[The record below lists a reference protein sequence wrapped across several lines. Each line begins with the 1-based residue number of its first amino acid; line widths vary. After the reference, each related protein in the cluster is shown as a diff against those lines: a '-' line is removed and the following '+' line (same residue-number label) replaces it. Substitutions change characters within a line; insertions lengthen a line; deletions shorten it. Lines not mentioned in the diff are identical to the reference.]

1 MTSTQLQPGTVIH
14 GTHNDYRIERV
25 LGQGSFG
32 ITYVANVRLK
42 GRLGAIEST
51 ATVAIKEFFLRD
63 VSSRN
68 GLRVFSVSDSTLCSD
83 YRRDFLREAQNLSRL
98 DNDHIVKVLETIEEN
113 DTVYYVMEYLSGG
126 NLDQHILSHGK
137 LSCRE
142 ALDIAIQIGEALKC
156 MHAQHMLHLDLK
168 PLNVM
173 RGEDGHIVLIDFGL
187 SKCFGADGQPESST
201 RIGQGTTGYAPI
213 EQHSFN
219 KADGFMPTL
228 DIYALGATL
237 FKMLTGSVPPEASVV
252 LNEGLPV
259 DELSSA
265 GVPPAII
272 ALVERAMQP
281 LRRMRHQTVGEF
293 VDEAQRLLASAPLS
307 VGGPA
312 ASKPFADPVSSCR
325 PYGEQLFSGQPFG
338 GSPSADVSTPVGE
351 ATRRSDGWS
360 DIPKSFFAV
369 RETIFPNDETT
380 DREGAVKEDR
390 PAKIEV
396 RWERNLDEATKQK
409 LRSFLSGM
417 KRRRVW
423 NNHPYDDDG
432 DKVEVFTLG
441 DNSLAKAMSIIN
453 NRATDGYFPR
463 LNLQTA
469 LRAVLLL
476 EQMTGLSFRLASEN
490 EVVFDRYDPE
500 RKDHYLCFDGFKD
513 GFYLIHK
520 DDLYA
525 PRMEGMEYITKI
537 NAYTHLFFDSYG
549 MQIVCDGA
557 SPMCDGASFNL
568 RATQMMHE
576 EMQPI
581 GNSFYRVRSGNQ
593 WNISS
598 YFSPVMPLLP
608 QWHDNISD
616 FSVHTL
622 PGPAFGL
629 SYVGVKATDLSGY
642 TYYYKWIGSN
652 FELIAKYDK
661 KEREEREQFT

>member
-14 GTHNDYRIERV
+14 GTHNDYRIERI

-51 ATVAIKEFFLRD
+51 AMVAIKEFFLRD

-213 EQHSFN
+213 EQHSFK

-252 LNEGLPV
+252 LSEGLPV

-265 GVPPAII
+265 GVPPAVI

-293 VDEAQRLLASAPLS
+293 VDEAQRLLASAPSS
-307 VGGPA
+307 VGRPA
-312 ASKPFADPVSSCR
+312 
-325 PYGEQLFSGQPFG
+325 
-338 GSPSADVSTPVGE
+338 SPSADVPTPVGE
-351 ATRRSDGWS
+351 AIRRSDGWS
-360 DIPKSFFAV
+360 DIPKSVFAV

-396 RWERNLDEATKQK
+396 RWERNLGEDTKQK

-441 DNSLAKAMSIIN
+441 DNSLAEAMDIIN

-463 LNLQTA
+463 LGLHTA

-476 EQMTGLSFRLASEN
+476 EQMTGLSFRLASES
-490 EVVFDRYDPE
+490 ELVFDRYDPD
-500 RKDHYLCFDGFKD
+500 RKDLYLCFDGFKD
-513 GFYLIHK
+513 GFYLIHEEQVTGV
-520 DDLYA
+520 
-525 PRMEGMEYITKI
+525 RFEGMEYITKI

>member
-42 GRLGAIEST
+42 GRLGAIESA

-113 DTVYYVMEYLSGG
+113 DTVYYVMEYLCGG

-281 LRRMRHQTVGEF
+281 LRRMRHQTVDEF
-293 VDEAQRLLASAPLS
+293 IDETQRLLASAPSS
-307 VGGPA
+307 VGRPA
-312 ASKPFADPVSSCR
+312 
-325 PYGEQLFSGQPFG
+325 
-338 GSPSADVSTPVGE
+338 SPSADVPTPVGE

-360 DIPKSFFAV
+360 DSPKSVFAV
-369 RETIFPNDETT
+369 RETIIPNDETT

-396 RWERNLDEATKQK
+396 RWERNLDENTKQK

-417 KRRRVW
+417 RRRRVW

-441 DNSLAKAMSIIN
+441 DNSLAQAMNIIN

-463 LNLQTA
+463 LGLHTA

>member
-1 MTSTQLQPGTVIH
+1 MTSTQLQPRTVIH

-42 GRLGAIEST
+42 GRLGAIES
-51 ATVAIKEFFLRD
+51 AAMVAIKEFFLRD

-281 LRRMRHQTVGEF
+281 LRRMRHQTVDEF
-293 VDEAQRLLASAPLS
+293 IDETQRLLASAPSS

-312 ASKPFADPVSSCR
+312 A
-325 PYGEQLFSGQPFG
+325 
-338 GSPSADVSTPVGE
+338 PSADVPTPVGE

-360 DIPKSFFAV
+360 DSPKSVFAV
-369 RETIFPNDETT
+369 RETIIPNDETT

-396 RWERNLDEATKQK
+396 RWERNLGEDTKQK

-441 DNSLAKAMSIIN
+441 DNSLAQAMNIIN

-463 LNLQTA
+463 LGLHTA

-476 EQMTGLSFRLASEN
+476 EQMTGLSFRLASES
-490 EVVFDRYDPE
+490 ELVIDRYDPD
-500 RKDHYLCFDGFKD
+500 RKDLYLCFDGFKD
-513 GFYLIHK
+513 GFYLIHEEQVTGV
-520 DDLYA
+520 
-525 PRMEGMEYITKI
+525 RFEGMEYITKI

-661 KEREEREQFT
+661 KEREEREQYT

>member
-42 GRLGAIEST
+42 GRLGAIES
-51 ATVAIKEFFLRD
+51 AALVAIKEFFLRD

-213 EQHSFN
+213 EQHSFK

-293 VDEAQRLLASAPLS
+293 VDEAQRLLASAPSS
-307 VGGPA
+307 VGRLA
-312 ASKPFADPVSSCR
+312 
-325 PYGEQLFSGQPFG
+325 
-338 GSPSADVSTPVGE
+338 SPSADVPTPVGE

-490 EVVFDRYDPE
+490 EVVIDHYYSE
-500 RKDHYLCFDGFKD
+500 RKDLYLCFDGFKD
-513 GFYLIHK
+513 GFYLIHE
-520 DDLYA
+520 DDVFG

-537 NAYTHLFFDSYG
+537 YARTHLFSDDYG

-557 SPMCDGASFNL
+557 SPMCDGAMFNL
-568 RATQMMHE
+568 RATQMTYE

-581 GNSFYRVRSGNQ
+581 GNSFYKVRNGNQ

-622 PGPAFGL
+622 PGPAFGF
-629 SYVGVKATDLSGY
+629 SYVGVVATDLSGY
-642 TYYYKWIGSN
+642 TYYYKWTGSN

-661 KEREEREQFT
+661 KEREEREQYT

>member
-51 ATVAIKEFFLRD
+51 AMVAIKEFFLRD
-63 VSSRN
+63 VSCRN

-265 GVPPAII
+265 GVPPAVI

-293 VDEAQRLLASAPLS
+293 VDEAQRLLASAPSS
-307 VGGPA
+307 VGRPA
-312 ASKPFADPVSSCR
+312 
-325 PYGEQLFSGQPFG
+325 
-338 GSPSADVSTPVGE
+338 SPSADVPTPVGE

-360 DIPKSFFAV
+360 DIPKSVFAV
-369 RETIFPNDETT
+369 RETIIPNDETT
-380 DREGAVKEDR
+380 DREGAVKENR

-396 RWERNLDEATKQK
+396 RWERNLDENTKQK

-417 KRRRVW
+417 RRRRVW

-441 DNSLAKAMSIIN
+441 DNSLAQAMNIIN

-537 NAYTHLFFDSYG
+537 YARTHLFSDDYG

-568 RATQMMHE
+568 RATQLVHE

-608 QWHDNISD
+608 QWHDNISN

-622 PGPAFGL
+622 PGPAFGF
-629 SYVGVKATDLSGY
+629 SYVGVVATDLSGY
-642 TYYYKWIGSN
+642 TYYYKWTGSN

-661 KEREEREQFT
+661 KDREEREQFT

>member
-42 GRLGAIEST
+42 GRLGAIES
-51 ATVAIKEFFLRD
+51 AAMVAIKEFFLRD
-63 VSSRN
+63 VSCRN

-126 NLDQHILSHGK
+126 NLDQHILSPGK

-213 EQHSFN
+213 EQHSF
-219 KADGFMPTL
+219 KKTDGFMPTL

-237 FKMLTGSVPPEASVV
+237 FKMLTGCVPPEASVV

-265 GVPPAII
+265 GVPPAVI

-293 VDEAQRLLASAPLS
+293 VDEAQRLLASAPSS
-307 VGGPA
+307 VGRPA
-312 ASKPFADPVSSCR
+312 
-325 PYGEQLFSGQPFG
+325 
-338 GSPSADVSTPVGE
+338 SPSADVPTPVGE

-360 DIPKSFFAV
+360 DIPKSVFAV
-369 RETIFPNDETT
+369 RETIIPNDETT

-396 RWERNLDEATKQK
+396 RWERNLGEDTKQK

-441 DNSLAKAMSIIN
+441 DNSLAQAMNIIN

-490 EVVFDRYDPE
+490 EVVFDHYYSE
-500 RKDHYLCFDGFKD
+500 RKDLYLCFDGFKD
-513 GFYLIHK
+513 GFYLIHEEQVTGV
-520 DDLYA
+520 
-525 PRMEGMEYITKI
+525 RFEGMEYMTKI
-537 NAYTHLFFDSYG
+537 NARTNLFSDDYE

-568 RATQMMHE
+568 RATQMVHE

-616 FSVHTL
+616 LSVHTV

-629 SYVGVKATDLSGY
+629 PYVGVKATDLSGY

>member
-1 MTSTQLQPGTVIH
+1 MTSTQLHPGTVIH

-51 ATVAIKEFFLRD
+51 AMVAIKEFFLRD

-187 SKCFGADGQPESST
+187 SKFFGADGQPESST

-213 EQHSFN
+213 EQHSFK

-265 GVPPAII
+265 GVPPAVI

-293 VDEAQRLLASAPLS
+293 VDEAQRLLASAPSS
-307 VGGPA
+307 VGRPA
-312 ASKPFADPVSSCR
+312 
-325 PYGEQLFSGQPFG
+325 
-338 GSPSADVSTPVGE
+338 SPSADVPTPVGE
-351 ATRRSDGWS
+351 AIRRSDGWS
-360 DIPKSFFAV
+360 DIPKSVFAV

-396 RWERNLDEATKQK
+396 RWERNLGEDTKQK

-441 DNSLAKAMSIIN
+441 DNSLAEAMDIIN

-463 LNLQTA
+463 LGLHTA

-476 EQMTGLSFRLASEN
+476 EQMTGLSFRLASES
-490 EVVFDRYDPE
+490 ELVFDRYDPD
-500 RKDHYLCFDGFKD
+500 RKDLYLCFDGFKD
-513 GFYLIHK
+513 GFYLIHEEQVTGV
-520 DDLYA
+520 
-525 PRMEGMEYITKI
+525 RFEGMEYITKI
-537 NAYTHLFFDSYG
+537 NARTYLFSDDYG

>member
-42 GRLGAIEST
+42 GRLGAIES
-51 ATVAIKEFFLRD
+51 AAMVAIKEFFLRD

-213 EQHSFN
+213 EQHSFK

-237 FKMLTGSVPPEASVV
+237 FKMLTGCVPPEASVV

-265 GVPPAII
+265 GVPPAVI

-293 VDEAQRLLASAPLS
+293 VDEAQRLLASAPSS
-307 VGGPA
+307 VGRPA
-312 ASKPFADPVSSCR
+312 
-325 PYGEQLFSGQPFG
+325 
-338 GSPSADVSTPVGE
+338 SPSADVPTPVGE

-360 DIPKSFFAV
+360 DIPKSVFAV
-369 RETIFPNDETT
+369 RETIIPNDETT

-396 RWERNLDEATKQK
+396 RWERNLDENTKQK
-409 LRSFLSGM
+409 LRTFLSGM
-417 KRRRVW
+417 RRRRVW
-423 NNHPYDDDG
+423 KNHPYDDDG

-441 DNSLAKAMSIIN
+441 DNSLAKAMNIIN
-453 NRATDGYFPR
+453 NRATDGYFPL

-490 EVVFDRYDPE
+490 ELVIDRYDSD
-500 RKDHYLCFDGFKD
+500 RKDLYLCFDGFKD
-513 GFYLIHK
+513 GFYLIHEEQVTGV
-520 DDLYA
+520 
-525 PRMEGMEYITKI
+525 RIEGLEYMTKL
-537 NAYTHLFFDSYG
+537 NAYTKLFSDSYG

-557 SPMCDGASFNL
+557 SPMCDVTSFNL
-568 RATQMMHE
+568 RATQLVHE

-608 QWHDNISD
+608 QWHDNISN

-622 PGPAFGL
+622 PGPAFGF
-629 SYVGVKATDLSGY
+629 SYVGVVATDLSGY
-642 TYYYKWIGSN
+642 TYYYKWTGSN

>member
-42 GRLGAIEST
+42 GRLGAIES
-51 ATVAIKEFFLRD
+51 AAMVAIKEFFLRD

-213 EQHSFN
+213 EQHSFK

-265 GVPPAII
+265 GVPPAVI
-272 ALVERAMQP
+272 AFVERAMQP

-293 VDEAQRLLASAPLS
+293 VDEAQRLLASAPSS
-307 VGGPA
+307 VGRPA
-312 ASKPFADPVSSCR
+312 
-325 PYGEQLFSGQPFG
+325 
-338 GSPSADVSTPVGE
+338 SPSADVPTPVGD

-360 DIPKSFFAV
+360 DIPKSVFAV
-369 RETIFPNDETT
+369 RESIFTKDEATY
-380 DREGAVKEDR
+380 REGAYRGTPEM
-390 PAKIEV
+390 IEV
-396 RWERNLDEATKQK
+396 FWKRMLGEDTKQK
-409 LRSFLSGM
+409 LRSLLSGM
-417 KRRRVW
+417 RRVRVW
-423 NNHPYDDDG
+423 NNNPYDEDNG

-441 DNSLAKAMSIIN
+441 DDSLAKVMDIIN

-476 EQMTGLSFRLASEN
+476 EEMTGHSFRLASES
-490 EVVFDRYDPE
+490 EIVFERYNPE
-500 RKDHYLCFDGFKD
+500 RKDRYLCFDGFKD
-513 GFYLIHK
+513 GFYLINK
-520 DDLYA
+520 DNLSA
-525 PRMEGMEYITKI
+525 PMMQNHEYITKLD
-537 NAYTHLFFDSYG
+537 ARTDLFSDSYG

-557 SPMCDGASFNL
+557 SSMCNGASFNL
-568 RATQMMHE
+568 RATQMVHE

-608 QWHDNISD
+608 QWHDNISN
-616 FSVHTL
+616 FSVRTV

-629 SYVGVKATDLSGY
+629 PYVGVVATDLSGY
-642 TYYYKWIGSN
+642 TYYYKWTSSN

-661 KEREEREQFT
+661 KEREEREQLT

>member
-42 GRLGAIEST
+42 GRLGAIES
-51 ATVAIKEFFLRD
+51 AAMVAIKEFFLRD

-213 EQHSFN
+213 EQHSFK

-293 VDEAQRLLASAPLS
+293 VDEAQCLLASAPSS

-312 ASKPFADPVSSCR
+312 A
-325 PYGEQLFSGQPFG
+325 
-338 GSPSADVSTPVGE
+338 PSADVPTPVGE

-360 DIPKSFFAV
+360 DSPKSVFAV
-369 RETIFPNDETT
+369 RETIIPNDETT

-396 RWERNLDEATKQK
+396 RWERNLGEDTKQK

-441 DNSLAKAMSIIN
+441 DNSLAQAMNIIN

-463 LNLQTA
+463 LGLHTA

>member
-14 GTHNDYRIERV
+14 GTHSDYRIERV

-42 GRLGAIEST
+42 GRLGAIES
-51 ATVAIKEFFLRD
+51 AAKVAIKEFFLRD

-98 DNDHIVKVLETIEEN
+98 DNKHIVKVLETIEEN

-213 EQHSFN
+213 EQHSFK

-265 GVPPAII
+265 GVPPAVI

-281 LRRMRHQTVGEF
+281 LRRMRHQTVDEF
-293 VDEAQRLLASAPLS
+293 VDEAQRLLASAPSS
-307 VGGPA
+307 VDGA
-312 ASKPFADPVSSCR
+312 AA
-325 PYGEQLFSGQPFG
+325 
-338 GSPSADVSTPVGE
+338 PSADVPTPVGD

-360 DIPKSFFAV
+360 DVPKSFFAV
-369 RETIFPNDETT
+369 RESIFPNDETT
-380 DREGAVKEDR
+380 DCEGAVKEDR

-396 RWERNLDEATKQK
+396 RWKQNLDENTKQK
-409 LRSFLSGM
+409 LRTFLSGM
-417 KRRRVW
+417 RRRRVW

-441 DNSLAKAMSIIN
+441 DNSLAKAMYIIN

-490 EVVFDRYDPE
+490 ELVIDRYDPD
-500 RKDHYLCFDGFKD
+500 RKDLYLCFDGFKD
-513 GFYLIHK
+513 GFYLIHEEQVTGV
-520 DDLYA
+520 
-525 PRMEGMEYITKI
+525 RFEGMEYITKI
-537 NAYTHLFFDSYG
+537 NAYTHLFSDSYG

-568 RATQMMHE
+568 RATQMVHE

-598 YFSPVMPLLP
+598 YFSPVIPLLP
-608 QWHDNISD
+608 QWHDNISN
-616 FSVHTL
+616 FSVHTV

-629 SYVGVKATDLSGY
+629 PYVGVVATDLSGY
-642 TYYYKWIGSN
+642 TYYYKWTGSR

>member
-51 ATVAIKEFFLRD
+51 AMVAIKEFFLRD

-83 YRRDFLREAQNLSRL
+83 YRRDFLREAQNLSQL

-213 EQHSFN
+213 EQHSFK

-237 FKMLTGSVPPEASVV
+237 FKMLTGCVPPEASVV

-293 VDEAQRLLASAPLS
+293 VDEAQRLLASAPSS

-312 ASKPFADPVSSCR
+312 A
-325 PYGEQLFSGQPFG
+325 
-338 GSPSADVSTPVGE
+338 PSADVPTPVGD

-360 DIPKSFFAV
+360 DNPKSFFAV
-369 RETIFPNDETT
+369 RETIIPNDETT

-396 RWERNLDEATKQK
+396 RWERNLGEDTKQK

-441 DNSLAKAMSIIN
+441 DNSLAEAMDIIN

-463 LNLQTA
+463 LGLHTA

-476 EQMTGLSFRLASEN
+476 EQMTGLSFRLASES
-490 EVVFDRYDPE
+490 ELVFDRYDPD
-500 RKDHYLCFDGFKD
+500 RKDLYLCFDGFKD
-513 GFYLIHK
+513 GFYLIHEEQVTGV
-520 DDLYA
+520 
-525 PRMEGMEYITKI
+525 RFEGMEYITKI

-629 SYVGVKATDLSGY
+629 SYVGVKGTDLSGY
-642 TYYYKWIGSN
+642 TYYYKWIGSK

>member
-51 ATVAIKEFFLRD
+51 AMVAIKEFFLRD

-213 EQHSFN
+213 EQHSFK

-265 GVPPAII
+265 GVPPAVI

-293 VDEAQRLLASAPLS
+293 VDEAQRLLASAPSS
-307 VGGPA
+307 VGRPA
-312 ASKPFADPVSSCR
+312 
-325 PYGEQLFSGQPFG
+325 
-338 GSPSADVSTPVGE
+338 SPSADVPTPVGE
-351 ATRRSDGWS
+351 AIRRSDGWS
-360 DIPKSFFAV
+360 DIPKSVFAV

-396 RWERNLDEATKQK
+396 RWERNLGEDTKQK

-441 DNSLAKAMSIIN
+441 DNSLAEAMDIIN

-463 LNLQTA
+463 LGLHTA

-476 EQMTGLSFRLASEN
+476 EQMTGLSFRLASES
-490 EVVFDRYDPE
+490 ELVFDRYDPD
-500 RKDHYLCFDGFKD
+500 RKDLYLCFDGFKD
-513 GFYLIHK
+513 GFYLIHEEQVTGV
-520 DDLYA
+520 
-525 PRMEGMEYITKI
+525 RFEGMEYITKI

-661 KEREEREQFT
+661 KEREEHEQFT

>member
-42 GRLGAIEST
+42 GRLGSIESA

-281 LRRMRHQTVGEF
+281 LRRMRHQTVDEF
-293 VDEAQRLLASAPLS
+293 IDETQRLLASAPSS

-312 ASKPFADPVSSCR
+312 A
-325 PYGEQLFSGQPFG
+325 
-338 GSPSADVSTPVGE
+338 PSADVPTPVGE

-360 DIPKSFFAV
+360 DSPKSVFAV
-369 RETIFPNDETT
+369 RETIIPNDETT

-396 RWERNLDEATKQK
+396 RWERNLGEDTKQK

-441 DNSLAKAMSIIN
+441 DNSLAQAMNIIN

-463 LNLQTA
+463 LGLHTA

-661 KEREEREQFT
+661 KEREEREQYT

>member
-51 ATVAIKEFFLRD
+51 AMVAIKEFFLRD

-213 EQHSFN
+213 EQHSFK

-265 GVPPAII
+265 GVPPAVI

-293 VDEAQRLLASAPLS
+293 VDEAQRLLASAPSS
-307 VGGPA
+307 VGRPA
-312 ASKPFADPVSSCR
+312 
-325 PYGEQLFSGQPFG
+325 
-338 GSPSADVSTPVGE
+338 SPSADVPTPVGE
-351 ATRRSDGWS
+351 AIRRSDGWS
-360 DIPKSFFAV
+360 DSPKSAFAV
-369 RETIFPNDETT
+369 RESIFTKDEATY
-380 DREGAVKEDR
+380 REGAYRGTPEM
-390 PAKIEV
+390 IEV
-396 RWERNLDEATKQK
+396 FWKRMLGEDTKQK
-409 LRSFLSGM
+409 LRSLLSGM
-417 KRRRVW
+417 RRVRVW
-423 NNHPYDDDG
+423 NNNPYDEDNG

-441 DNSLAKAMSIIN
+441 DDSLAKVMDIIN

-476 EQMTGLSFRLASEN
+476 EEMTGHSFRLASES
-490 EVVFDRYDPE
+490 EIVFERYNPE
-500 RKDHYLCFDGFKD
+500 RKDRYLCFDGFKD
-513 GFYLIHK
+513 GFYLINK
-520 DDLYA
+520 DNLSA
-525 PRMEGMEYITKI
+525 PMMQNHEYITKLD
-537 NAYTHLFFDSYG
+537 ARTDLFSDSYG

-557 SPMCDGASFNL
+557 SPMCNGASFNL
-568 RATQMMHE
+568 RATQMVHE

-608 QWHDNISD
+608 QWHDNISN
-616 FSVHTL
+616 FSVRTV

-629 SYVGVKATDLSGY
+629 PYVGVVATDLSGY
-642 TYYYKWIGSN
+642 TYYYKWTGSN

-661 KEREEREQFT
+661 KEREEREQLT

>member
-42 GRLGAIEST
+42 GRLGAIES
-51 ATVAIKEFFLRD
+51 AAMVAIKEFFLRD

-113 DTVYYVMEYLSGG
+113 NTVYYVMEYLSGG

-213 EQHSFN
+213 EQHSFK

-237 FKMLTGSVPPEASVV
+237 FKMLTGCVPPEASVV

-265 GVPPAII
+265 GVPPAVI

-293 VDEAQRLLASAPLS
+293 VDEAQRLLASAPSS

-312 ASKPFADPVSSCR
+312 
-325 PYGEQLFSGQPFG
+325 
-338 GSPSADVSTPVGE
+338 SPSADVPTPVGE
-351 ATRRSDGWS
+351 AIRRSDGWS
-360 DIPKSFFAV
+360 DSPKSAFAV
-369 RETIFPNDETT
+369 RESIFTKDEATY
-380 DREGAVKEDR
+380 REGAYRGTPEM
-390 PAKIEV
+390 IEV
-396 RWERNLDEATKQK
+396 FWKRMLGEDTKQK
-409 LRSFLSGM
+409 LRSLLSGM
-417 KRRRVW
+417 RRVRVW
-423 NNHPYDDDG
+423 NNNPYDEDNG

-441 DNSLAKAMSIIN
+441 DDSLAKVMDIIN
-453 NRATDGYFPR
+453 NRATDGYFSC

-469 LRAVLLL
+469 LCAVLLL
-476 EQMTGLSFRLASEN
+476 EEMTGHSFRLASES
-490 EVVFDRYDPE
+490 EIVFERYNPE
-500 RKDHYLCFDGFKD
+500 RKDRYLCFDGFKD
-513 GFYLIHK
+513 GFYLINK
-520 DDLYA
+520 DNLSA
-525 PRMEGMEYITKI
+525 PMMQNHEYITKLD
-537 NAYTHLFFDSYG
+537 ARTDLFSDSYG

-557 SPMCDGASFNL
+557 SPMCNGASFNL

>member
-42 GRLGAIEST
+42 GRLGAIES
-51 ATVAIKEFFLRD
+51 AAMVAIKEFFLRD

-113 DTVYYVMEYLSGG
+113 DTVYYVMEYISGG
-126 NLDQHILSHGK
+126 NLDQHILSHGR

-213 EQHSFN
+213 EQHSFK

-272 ALVERAMQP
+272 ALVERAKQP

-293 VDEAQRLLASAPLS
+293 IDETQRLLASAPSS

-312 ASKPFADPVSSCR
+312 A
-325 PYGEQLFSGQPFG
+325 
-338 GSPSADVSTPVGE
+338 PSADVPTPVGE

-360 DIPKSFFAV
+360 DSPKSVFAV
-369 RETIFPNDETT
+369 RETIIPNDETT

-396 RWERNLDEATKQK
+396 RWERNLGEDTKQK

-441 DNSLAKAMSIIN
+441 DNSLAQAMNIIN
-453 NRATDGYFPR
+453 KRATDGYFPR
-463 LNLQTA
+463 LGLHTA

-490 EVVFDRYDPE
+490 EVVFDHYYSE
-500 RKDHYLCFDGFKD
+500 RKDLYLCFDGFKD
-513 GFYLIHK
+513 GFYLIHEEQVTGV
-520 DDLYA
+520 
-525 PRMEGMEYITKI
+525 RFEGMEYMTKI
-537 NAYTHLFFDSYG
+537 NARTNLFSDDYG

-568 RATQMMHE
+568 RATQMVHE

-616 FSVHTL
+616 LSVHTV

-629 SYVGVKATDLSGY
+629 PYVGVKATDLSGY

>member
-42 GRLGAIEST
+42 GRLGAIES
-51 ATVAIKEFFLRD
+51 AAMVAIKEFFLRD

-281 LRRMRHQTVGEF
+281 LRRMRHQTVDEF
-293 VDEAQRLLASAPLS
+293 VDEAQCLLASAPSS

-312 ASKPFADPVSSCR
+312 A
-325 PYGEQLFSGQPFG
+325 
-338 GSPSADVSTPVGE
+338 PSADVPTPVGE

-360 DIPKSFFAV
+360 DSPKSVFAV
-369 RETIFPNDETT
+369 RETIIPNDETT
-380 DREGAVKEDR
+380 DREGAVKENR

-396 RWERNLDEATKQK
+396 RWERNLDENTKQK

-417 KRRRVW
+417 RRRRVW

-441 DNSLAKAMSIIN
+441 DNSLAQAMSIIN

-490 EVVFDRYDPE
+490 EVVFDHYYSE
-500 RKDHYLCFDGFKD
+500 RKDLYLCFDGFKD
-513 GFYLIHK
+513 GFYLIHEEQVTGV
-520 DDLYA
+520 
-525 PRMEGMEYITKI
+525 RFEGMEYMTKI
-537 NAYTHLFFDSYG
+537 NARTNLFSDDYG

-568 RATQMMHE
+568 RATQMVHE

-616 FSVHTL
+616 LSVHTV

-629 SYVGVKATDLSGY
+629 PYVGVKATDLSGY

>member
-42 GRLGAIEST
+42 GRLGAIES
-51 ATVAIKEFFLRD
+51 AAMVAIKEFFLRD

-142 ALDIAIQIGEALKC
+142 ALDIALQIGEALRC

-213 EQHSFN
+213 EQHSFK

-265 GVPPAII
+265 GVPPAVI

-281 LRRMRHQTVGEF
+281 LRRMRHQTVDEF
-293 VDEAQRLLASAPLS
+293 VDEAQRLLASAPSS

-312 ASKPFADPVSSCR
+312 A
-325 PYGEQLFSGQPFG
+325 
-338 GSPSADVSTPVGE
+338 PSADVPTPVGE
-351 ATRRSDGWS
+351 AIRRSDGWS
-360 DIPKSFFAV
+360 DSPKSAFAV
-369 RETIFPNDETT
+369 RESIFTKDEATY
-380 DREGAVKEDR
+380 REGAYRGTPEM
-390 PAKIEV
+390 IEV
-396 RWERNLDEATKQK
+396 FWKRMLGEDTKQK
-409 LRSFLSGM
+409 LRSLLSGM
-417 KRRRVW
+417 RRVRVW
-423 NNHPYDDDG
+423 NNNPYDEDNG

-441 DNSLAKAMSIIN
+441 DDSLAKVMDIIN

-476 EQMTGLSFRLASEN
+476 EEMTGHSFRLASES
-490 EVVFDRYDPE
+490 EIVFERYNPECKDR
-500 RKDHYLCFDGFKD
+500 YLCFDGFKD
-513 GFYLIHK
+513 GFYLINK
-520 DDLYA
+520 DNLSA
-525 PRMEGMEYITKI
+525 PMMQNHEYITKLD
-537 NAYTHLFFDSYG
+537 ARTDLFSDSYG

-557 SPMCDGASFNL
+557 SPMCNGASFNL
-568 RATQMMHE
+568 RATQMVHE

-608 QWHDNISD
+608 QWHDNISN
-616 FSVHTL
+616 FSVRTV

-629 SYVGVKATDLSGY
+629 PYVGVVATDLSGY
-642 TYYYKWIGSN
+642 TYYYKWTGSN

-661 KEREEREQFT
+661 KEREEREQLT

>member
-51 ATVAIKEFFLRD
+51 AMVAIKEFFLRD

-213 EQHSFN
+213 EQHSFK

-237 FKMLTGSVPPEASVV
+237 FKMLTGCVPPEASVV

-265 GVPPAII
+265 GVPPAVI

-281 LRRMRHQTVGEF
+281 LRRMRHQSVDEF
-293 VDEAQRLLASAPLS
+293 VDEAQHLLASAPSS

-312 ASKPFADPVSSCR
+312 
-325 PYGEQLFSGQPFG
+325 
-338 GSPSADVSTPVGE
+338 SPSADVPTPVGE

-360 DIPKSFFAV
+360 DIPKSVFAV
-369 RETIFPNDETT
+369 RESIFTKDEATY
-380 DREGAVKEDR
+380 REGAYRGTPEM
-390 PAKIEV
+390 IEV
-396 RWERNLDEATKQK
+396 FWKRMLGEDTKQK
-409 LRSFLSGM
+409 LRSLLSGM
-417 KRRRVW
+417 RRVRVW
-423 NNHPYDDDG
+423 NNNPYDEDNG

-441 DNSLAKAMSIIN
+441 DDSLAKVMDIIN
-453 NRATDGYFPR
+453 NRATDGYFSC

-469 LRAVLLL
+469 LCAVLLL
-476 EQMTGLSFRLASEN
+476 EEMTGHSFRLASES
-490 EVVFDRYDPE
+490 EIVFERYNPE
-500 RKDHYLCFDGFKD
+500 RKDRYLCFDGFKD
-513 GFYLIHK
+513 GFYLINK
-520 DDLYA
+520 DNLSA
-525 PRMEGMEYITKI
+525 PMMQNHEYITKLD
-537 NAYTHLFFDSYG
+537 ARTDLFSDSYG

-557 SPMCDGASFNL
+557 SPMCNGASFNL
-568 RATQMMHE
+568 RATQMVHE

-608 QWHDNISD
+608 QWHDNISN
-616 FSVHTL
+616 FSVRTV

-629 SYVGVKATDLSGY
+629 PYVGVVATDLSGY
-642 TYYYKWIGSN
+642 TYYYKWTGSN

>member
-281 LRRMRHQTVGEF
+281 LRRMRHQTVDEF
-293 VDEAQRLLASAPLS
+293 IDETQRLLASAPSS

-312 ASKPFADPVSSCR
+312 A
-325 PYGEQLFSGQPFG
+325 
-338 GSPSADVSTPVGE
+338 PSADVPTPVGE

-360 DIPKSFFAV
+360 DSPKSVFAV
-369 RETIFPNDETT
+369 RETIIPNDETT

-390 PAKIEV
+390 PEKIEV
-396 RWERNLDEATKQK
+396 RWERNLGEDTKQK

-441 DNSLAKAMSIIN
+441 DNSLAQAMNIIN

-463 LNLQTA
+463 LGLHTA

-652 FELIAKYDK
+652 FELIAKYYK
-661 KEREEREQFT
+661 KER

>member
-126 NLDQHILSHGK
+126 NLDQHILSHGR

-265 GVPPAII
+265 GVPPAVI

-293 VDEAQRLLASAPLS
+293 VDEAQRLLASAPSS
-307 VGGPA
+307 VGRPA
-312 ASKPFADPVSSCR
+312 
-325 PYGEQLFSGQPFG
+325 
-338 GSPSADVSTPVGE
+338 SPSADVPTPVGE

-360 DIPKSFFAV
+360 DIPKSVFAV
-369 RETIFPNDETT
+369 RETIIPNDETT

-396 RWERNLDEATKQK
+396 RWERNLGEDTKQK

-490 EVVFDRYDPE
+490 EVVFDHYYSE
-500 RKDHYLCFDGFKD
+500 RKDLYLCFDGFKD
-513 GFYLIHK
+513 GFYLIHEEQVTGV
-520 DDLYA
+520 
-525 PRMEGMEYITKI
+525 RFEGMEYMTKI
-537 NAYTHLFFDSYG
+537 NARTNLFSDDYG

-616 FSVHTL
+616 LSVHTL

>member
-51 ATVAIKEFFLRD
+51 AIVAIKEFFLRD

-213 EQHSFN
+213 EQHSFK

-281 LRRMRHQTVGEF
+281 LRRMRHQTVDEF
-293 VDEAQRLLASAPLS
+293 VDEAQRLLASAPSS

-312 ASKPFADPVSSCR
+312 
-325 PYGEQLFSGQPFG
+325 
-338 GSPSADVSTPVGE
+338 SPSADVPTPVGE

-369 RETIFPNDETT
+369 RETIFTNDEAT
-380 DREGAVKEDR
+380 DREGAYRDT

-396 RWERNLDEATKQK
+396 RWKQNLDEDTKQK
-409 LRSFLSGM
+409 LRSLLSGM
-417 KRRRVW
+417 RRERVW

-441 DNSLAKAMSIIN
+441 DNSLAKAMDIIN
-453 NRATDGYFPR
+453 NRATDGYFPL

-490 EVVFDRYDPE
+490 ELVFDHYYSE
-500 RKDHYLCFDGFKD
+500 RKDLYLCFDGFKD
-513 GFYLIHK
+513 GFYLIHE
-520 DDLYA
+520 DDVFG

-537 NAYTHLFFDSYG
+537 YARTHLFSDDYG

-557 SPMCDGASFNL
+557 SPMVNGAMFNL
-568 RATQMMHE
+568 RATQMTYE

-581 GNSFYRVRSGNQ
+581 GNSFYKVRNGNQ

-616 FSVHTL
+616 FSVHTV

-629 SYVGVKATDLSGY
+629 PYVGVKATDLSGY
-642 TYYYKWIGSN
+642 TYYYKWTGSK

>member
-42 GRLGAIEST
+42 GRLGAIES
-51 ATVAIKEFFLRD
+51 AALVAIKEFFLRD

-213 EQHSFN
+213 EQHSFK

-293 VDEAQRLLASAPLS
+293 VDEAQRLLASAPSS
-307 VGGPA
+307 VGRLA
-312 ASKPFADPVSSCR
+312 
-325 PYGEQLFSGQPFG
+325 
-338 GSPSADVSTPVGE
+338 SPSADVPTPVGE

-490 EVVFDRYDPE
+490 EVVIDHYYSE
-500 RKDHYLCFDGFKD
+500 RKDLYLCFDGFKD
-513 GFYLIHK
+513 GFYLIHE
-520 DDLYA
+520 DDVFG

-537 NAYTHLFFDSYG
+537 YARTHLFSDDYG

-557 SPMCDGASFNL
+557 SPMCDGAMFNL
-568 RATQMMHE
+568 RATQMTYE

-581 GNSFYRVRSGNQ
+581 GNSFYKVRNGNQ

-598 YFSPVMPLLP
+598 YFSPVMPLQP

-622 PGPAFGL
+622 PGPAFGF
-629 SYVGVKATDLSGY
+629 SYVGVVATDLSGY
-642 TYYYKWIGSN
+642 TYYYKWTGSN

-661 KEREEREQFT
+661 KEREEREQYT

>member
-42 GRLGAIEST
+42 GRLGAIES
-51 ATVAIKEFFLRD
+51 AAMVAIKEFFLRD

-213 EQHSFN
+213 EQHSFK

-293 VDEAQRLLASAPLS
+293 VDEAQRLLASAPSS
-307 VGGPA
+307 VGRPA
-312 ASKPFADPVSSCR
+312 
-325 PYGEQLFSGQPFG
+325 
-338 GSPSADVSTPVGE
+338 SPSADVPTPVGE
-351 ATRRSDGWS
+351 AIRRSDGWS
-360 DIPKSFFAV
+360 DIPKSVFAV
-369 RETIFPNDETT
+369 RETFFPNDETT
-380 DREGAVKEDR
+380 DREGAVKENR

-396 RWERNLDEATKQK
+396 RWERNLDENTKQK

-417 KRRRVW
+417 RRRRVW

-441 DNSLAKAMSIIN
+441 DNSLAQAMNIIN
-453 NRATDGYFPR
+453 NRATDGYFPL

-520 DDLYA
+520 YDLSA
-525 PRMEGMEYITKI
+525 PWMEGMEYITKI
-537 NAYTHLFFDSYG
+537 YARTHLFSDDYG

-661 KEREEREQFT
+661 KEREEREQYT

>member
-32 ITYVANVRLK
+32 ITYVANMRLK

-51 ATVAIKEFFLRD
+51 AMVVIKEFFLRD

-83 YRRDFLREAQNLSRL
+83 YRRDFMREAQNLSRL

-213 EQHSFN
+213 EQHSFK

-265 GVPPAII
+265 GVPPAVI

-293 VDEAQRLLASAPLS
+293 VDEAQRLLASAPSS
-307 VGGPA
+307 VGRPA
-312 ASKPFADPVSSCR
+312 
-325 PYGEQLFSGQPFG
+325 
-338 GSPSADVSTPVGE
+338 SPSADVPTPVGE

-360 DIPKSFFAV
+360 DIPKSVFAV
-369 RETIFPNDETT
+369 RETIFTNDEAT
-380 DREGAVKEDR
+380 DREGAYRDT

-463 LNLQTA
+463 LGLHTA

-476 EQMTGLSFRLASEN
+476 EQMTGLSFRLASES
-490 EVVFDRYDPE
+490 ELVIDRYDPD
-500 RKDHYLCFDGFKD
+500 RKDLYLCFDGFKD
-513 GFYLIHK
+513 GFYLIHEEQVTGV
-520 DDLYA
+520 
-525 PRMEGMEYITKI
+525 RFEGMEYITKI

-642 TYYYKWIGSN
+642 TYYYKWTGSN

>member
-68 GLRVFSVSDSTLCSD
+68 GLRVFSVSDSALCSD

-213 EQHSFN
+213 EQHSFK

-265 GVPPAII
+265 GVPPAVI

-293 VDEAQRLLASAPLS
+293 VDEAQRLLASAPSS
-307 VGGPA
+307 VGRPA
-312 ASKPFADPVSSCR
+312 
-325 PYGEQLFSGQPFG
+325 
-338 GSPSADVSTPVGE
+338 SPSADVPTPVGE
-351 ATRRSDGWS
+351 AIRRSDGWS
-360 DIPKSFFAV
+360 DIPKSVFAV

-396 RWERNLDEATKQK
+396 RWERNLGEDTKQK

-463 LNLQTA
+463 LGLHTA

-476 EQMTGLSFRLASEN
+476 EQMTGLSFRLASES
-490 EVVFDRYDPE
+490 ELVFDRYDPD
-500 RKDHYLCFDGFKD
+500 RKDLYLCFDGFKD
-513 GFYLIHK
+513 GFYLIHEEQVTGV
-520 DDLYA
+520 
-525 PRMEGMEYITKI
+525 RFEGMEYITKI

-642 TYYYKWIGSN
+642 TYYYKWIGSK

>member
-42 GRLGAIEST
+42 GRLGAIES
-51 ATVAIKEFFLRD
+51 AAMVAIKEFFLRD
-63 VSSRN
+63 VSCRN

-265 GVPPAII
+265 GVPPAVI
-272 ALVERAMQP
+272 AFVERAMQP

-293 VDEAQRLLASAPLS
+293 VDEAQRLLASAPSS
-307 VGGPA
+307 VGRPA
-312 ASKPFADPVSSCR
+312 
-325 PYGEQLFSGQPFG
+325 
-338 GSPSADVSTPVGE
+338 SPSADVLTPVGD

-369 RETIFPNDETT
+369 RETIIPNDETT
-380 DREGAVKEDR
+380 DREGAVKENR

-396 RWERNLDEATKQK
+396 RWERNLDENTKQK

-417 KRRRVW
+417 RRRRVW
-423 NNHPYDDDG
+423 NNHPCDDDG

-453 NRATDGYFPR
+453 NRATDGYFPL

-490 EVVFDRYDPE
+490 EVVFDHYYSE
-500 RKDHYLCFDGFKD
+500 RKDLYLCFDGFKD
-513 GFYLIHK
+513 GFYLIHE
-520 DDLYA
+520 DDVFG

-537 NAYTHLFFDSYG
+537 YARTHLFSDDYG

-557 SPMCDGASFNL
+557 SPMVNGAMFNL
-568 RATQMMHE
+568 RATQMTYE

-581 GNSFYRVRSGNQ
+581 GNSFYKVRNGNQ

-608 QWHDNISD
+608 QWHDNISN
-616 FSVHTL
+616 FSVHTV

-629 SYVGVKATDLSGY
+629 PYVGVKATDLSGY
-642 TYYYKWIGSN
+642 TYYYKWTGSN

-661 KEREEREQFT
+661 KEREEREQYT

>member
-42 GRLGAIEST
+42 GRLGAIES
-51 ATVAIKEFFLRD
+51 AAMVAIKEFFLRD

-187 SKCFGADGQPESST
+187 SKCFGAEGQPESST

-265 GVPPAII
+265 GVPPAVI

-293 VDEAQRLLASAPLS
+293 VDEAQRLLASAPSS

-312 ASKPFADPVSSCR
+312 A
-325 PYGEQLFSGQPFG
+325 
-338 GSPSADVSTPVGE
+338 PSADVPTPVGD

-360 DIPKSFFAV
+360 DIPKSVFAV

-380 DREGAVKEDR
+380 DCEGAVKEDR

-441 DNSLAKAMSIIN
+441 DNSLAEAMSIIN

-463 LNLQTA
+463 LGLHTA

-476 EQMTGLSFRLASEN
+476 EQMTGLSFRLASES
-490 EVVFDRYDPE
+490 ELVIDRYDPD
-500 RKDHYLCFDGFKD
+500 RKDLYLCFDGFKE
-513 GFYLIHK
+513 GFYLIHEEQVTGV
-520 DDLYA
+520 
-525 PRMEGMEYITKI
+525 RFEGMEYITKI

-661 KEREEREQFT
+661 KEREEREQYT

>member
-42 GRLGAIEST
+42 GRLGAIES
-51 ATVAIKEFFLRD
+51 AAMVAIKEFFLRD

-142 ALDIAIQIGEALKC
+142 ALDIAIQIGEALKF

-213 EQHSFN
+213 EQHSFK

-265 GVPPAII
+265 GVPPSVI

-281 LRRMRHQTVGEF
+281 LRRMRHQTVDEF
-293 VDEAQRLLASAPLS
+293 VDEAQRLLASAPSS
-307 VGGPA
+307 VGGLA
-312 ASKPFADPVSSCR
+312 ASKPFADQVS
-325 PYGEQLFSGQPFG
+325 SGQPFG
-338 GSPSADVSTPVGE
+338 GCPSADAPTPVGD

-396 RWERNLDEATKQK
+396 RWERNLGENTKQK

-417 KRRRVW
+417 RRRRVW

-441 DNSLAKAMSIIN
+441 DNSLAKAMDIIN

-490 EVVFDRYDPE
+490 ELVFDLYDSE
-500 RKDHYLCFDGFKD
+500 RKDLYLCFDGFKD
-513 GFYLIHK
+513 GFYLIHEEQVTGV
-520 DDLYA
+520 
-525 PRMEGMEYITKI
+525 RMEGMEYMTKLD
-537 NAYTHLFFDSYG
+537 AYTNLFLDSYG

-557 SPMCDGASFNL
+557 SPMCDITSFNL

-593 WNISS
+593 WNISF

-608 QWHDNISD
+608 QWHDNISNL
-616 FSVHTL
+616 SVHTV
-622 PGPAFGL
+622 PGPYFGL
-629 SYVGVKATDLSGY
+629 PYVGVVATDLSGY
-642 TYYYKWIGSN
+642 TYYYKWTGSR
-652 FELIAKYDK
+652 FELMAKFDK

>member
-42 GRLGAIEST
+42 GRLGAIES
-51 ATVAIKEFFLRD
+51 AAMVAIKEFFLRD

-187 SKCFGADGQPESST
+187 SKCFGVDGQPESST

-213 EQHSFN
+213 EQHSFK

-237 FKMLTGSVPPEASVV
+237 FKMLTGCVPPEASVV

-293 VDEAQRLLASAPLS
+293 VDEAQHLLASAPSS

-312 ASKPFADPVSSCR
+312 
-325 PYGEQLFSGQPFG
+325 
-338 GSPSADVSTPVGE
+338 SPSADVPTPVGE

-360 DIPKSFFAV
+360 DIPKSVFAV

-409 LRSFLSGM
+409 LRTFLSGM
-417 KRRRVW
+417 RRRRVW

-490 EVVFDRYDPE
+490 EVVFDHYYSE
-500 RKDHYLCFDGFKD
+500 RKDLYLCFDGFKD
-513 GFYLIHK
+513 GFYLIHEEQVTGV
-520 DDLYA
+520 
-525 PRMEGMEYITKI
+525 RFEGMEYMTKI
-537 NAYTHLFFDSYG
+537 NARTNLFSDDYG

-568 RATQMMHE
+568 RATQMVHE

-616 FSVHTL
+616 LSVHTV

-629 SYVGVKATDLSGY
+629 PYVGVKATDLSGY
-642 TYYYKWIGSN
+642 TYYYKWTGSN

>member
-42 GRLGAIEST
+42 GRLGAIES
-51 ATVAIKEFFLRD
+51 AAMVAIKEFFLRD

-113 DTVYYVMEYLSGG
+113 DTVYYVMEFLSGG

-213 EQHSFN
+213 EQHSFK

-265 GVPPAII
+265 GVPPAVI

-293 VDEAQRLLASAPLS
+293 VDEAQRLQASAPSS
-307 VGGPA
+307 VGRPA
-312 ASKPFADPVSSCR
+312 
-325 PYGEQLFSGQPFG
+325 
-338 GSPSADVSTPVGE
+338 SPSADVPTPVGE

-360 DIPKSFFAV
+360 DIPKSVFAV
-369 RETIFPNDETT
+369 RETIIPNDETT

-396 RWERNLDEATKQK
+396 RWERNLDENTKQK
-409 LRSFLSGM
+409 LRTYLSGM
-417 KRRRVW
+417 RRRRVW

-441 DNSLAKAMSIIN
+441 DNSLAKAMNIIN
-453 NRATDGYFPR
+453 NRATDGYFPL

-490 EVVFDRYDPE
+490 ELVIDRYDSD
-500 RKDHYLCFDGFKD
+500 RKDLYLCFDGFKD
-513 GFYLIHK
+513 GFYLIHEEQVTGV
-520 DDLYA
+520 
-525 PRMEGMEYITKI
+525 RIEGLEYMTKL
-537 NAYTHLFFDSYG
+537 NAYTKLFSDSYG

-557 SPMCDGASFNL
+557 SPMCDVTSFNL
-568 RATQMMHE
+568 RATQLVHE

-616 FSVHTL
+616 LSVHTL
-622 PGPAFGL
+622 PGPAFGF
-629 SYVGVKATDLSGY
+629 SYVGVVATDLSGY

-661 KEREEREQFT
+661 KEREEREQLT

>member
-42 GRLGAIEST
+42 GRLGAIES
-51 ATVAIKEFFLRD
+51 AAMVAIKEFFLRD

-213 EQHSFN
+213 EQHSFK

-237 FKMLTGSVPPEASVV
+237 FKMLTGCVPPEASVV

-265 GVPPAII
+265 GVPPAVI

-293 VDEAQRLLASAPLS
+293 VDEAQRLLASAPSS
-307 VGGPA
+307 VGRPA
-312 ASKPFADPVSSCR
+312 
-325 PYGEQLFSGQPFG
+325 
-338 GSPSADVSTPVGE
+338 SPSADVPTPVGE

-360 DIPKSFFAV
+360 DIPKSVFAV
-369 RETIFPNDETT
+369 RETIIPNDETT

-396 RWERNLDEATKQK
+396 RWERNLGEDTKQK

-441 DNSLAKAMSIIN
+441 DNSLAQAMNIIN

-463 LNLQTA
+463 LGLHTA

-476 EQMTGLSFRLASEN
+476 EQMTGLSFRLASES
-490 EVVFDRYDPE
+490 ELVIDRYDPD
-500 RKDHYLCFDGFKD
+500 RKDLYLCFDGFKD
-513 GFYLIHK
+513 GFYLIHEEQVTGV
-520 DDLYA
+520 
-525 PRMEGMEYITKI
+525 RFEGMEYITKI
-537 NAYTHLFFDSYG
+537 NARTNLFSDDYG

-568 RATQMMHE
+568 RATQLVHE

>member
-14 GTHNDYRIERV
+14 GTHNDYRIERI

-51 ATVAIKEFFLRD
+51 AMVAIKEFFLRD

-213 EQHSFN
+213 EQHSFK

-265 GVPPAII
+265 GVPPAVI

-281 LRRMRHQTVGEF
+281 LRRMRHQSVDEF
-293 VDEAQRLLASAPLS
+293 VDEAQHLLASAPSS

-312 ASKPFADPVSSCR
+312 
-325 PYGEQLFSGQPFG
+325 
-338 GSPSADVSTPVGE
+338 SPSADVPTPVGE

-360 DIPKSFFAV
+360 DIPKSVFAV

-390 PAKIEV
+390 PAKIDV
-396 RWERNLDEATKQK
+396 RWERNLGEDTKQK

-441 DNSLAKAMSIIN
+441 DNSLAEAMDIIN

-463 LNLQTA
+463 LGLHTA

-476 EQMTGLSFRLASEN
+476 EQMTGLSFRLASES
-490 EVVFDRYDPE
+490 ELVFDRYDPD
-500 RKDHYLCFDGFKD
+500 RKDLYLCFDGFKD
-513 GFYLIHK
+513 GFYLIHEEQVTGV
-520 DDLYA
+520 
-525 PRMEGMEYITKI
+525 RFEGMEYITKI

>member
-68 GLRVFSVSDSTLCSD
+68 GLRVFSVSDSALCSD

-213 EQHSFN
+213 EQHSFK

-265 GVPPAII
+265 GVPPAVI

-293 VDEAQRLLASAPLS
+293 VDEAQRLLASAPSS
-307 VGGPA
+307 VGRPA
-312 ASKPFADPVSSCR
+312 
-325 PYGEQLFSGQPFG
+325 
-338 GSPSADVSTPVGE
+338 SPSADVPTPVGE
-351 ATRRSDGWS
+351 AIRRSDGWS
-360 DIPKSFFAV
+360 DIPKSVFAV

-380 DREGAVKEDR
+380 DREGAVKENR

-396 RWERNLDEATKQK
+396 RWERNLGEDTKQK

-441 DNSLAKAMSIIN
+441 DNSLAEAMDIIN

-463 LNLQTA
+463 LGLHTA

-476 EQMTGLSFRLASEN
+476 EQMTGLSFRLASES
-490 EVVFDRYDPE
+490 ELVFDRYDPD
-500 RKDHYLCFDGFKD
+500 RKDLYLCFDGFKD
-513 GFYLIHK
+513 GFYLIHEEQVTGV
-520 DDLYA
+520 
-525 PRMEGMEYITKI
+525 RFEGMEYITKI

>member
-51 ATVAIKEFFLRD
+51 AMVAIKEFFLRD

-213 EQHSFN
+213 EQHSFK

-237 FKMLTGSVPPEASVV
+237 FKMLTGCVPPEASVV

-265 GVPPAII
+265 GVPPAVI

-293 VDEAQRLLASAPLS
+293 VDEAQRLLASAPSS
-307 VGGPA
+307 VGRPA
-312 ASKPFADPVSSCR
+312 
-325 PYGEQLFSGQPFG
+325 
-338 GSPSADVSTPVGE
+338 SPSADVPTPVGE
-351 ATRRSDGWS
+351 AIRRSNGWS
-360 DIPKSFFAV
+360 DIPKSVFAV

-396 RWERNLDEATKQK
+396 RWERNLGEDTKQK

-441 DNSLAKAMSIIN
+441 DNSLAEAMDIIN

-463 LNLQTA
+463 LGLHTA

-476 EQMTGLSFRLASEN
+476 EQMTGLSFRLASES
-490 EVVFDRYDPE
+490 ELVFDRYDPD
-500 RKDHYLCFDGFKD
+500 RKDLYLCFDGFKD
-513 GFYLIHK
+513 GFYLIHEEQVTGV
-520 DDLYA
+520 
-525 PRMEGMEYITKI
+525 RFEGMEYITKI

>member
-51 ATVAIKEFFLRD
+51 AMVAIKEFFLRD

-213 EQHSFN
+213 EQHSFK

-237 FKMLTGSVPPEASVV
+237 FKMLTGCVPPEASVV

-265 GVPPAII
+265 GVPPAVI

-293 VDEAQRLLASAPLS
+293 VDEAQRLLASAPSS
-307 VGGPA
+307 VGRPA
-312 ASKPFADPVSSCR
+312 
-325 PYGEQLFSGQPFG
+325 
-338 GSPSADVSTPVGE
+338 SPSADVPTPVGD

-360 DIPKSFFAV
+360 DIPKSVFAV
-369 RETIFPNDETT
+369 RETIIPNDETT

-396 RWERNLDEATKQK
+396 RWERNLGEDTKQK

-441 DNSLAKAMSIIN
+441 DNSLAEAMDIIN

-463 LNLQTA
+463 LGLHTA

-476 EQMTGLSFRLASEN
+476 EQMTGLSFRLASES
-490 EVVFDRYDPE
+490 ELVFDRYDPD
-500 RKDHYLCFDGFKD
+500 RKDLYLCFDGFKD
-513 GFYLIHK
+513 GFYLIHEEQVTGV
-520 DDLYA
+520 
-525 PRMEGMEYITKI
+525 RFEGMEYITKI

-616 FSVHTL
+616 FSVHTV

-629 SYVGVKATDLSGY
+629 PYVGVKATDLSGY
-642 TYYYKWIGSN
+642 TYYYKWTGSN

>member
-1 MTSTQLQPGTVIH
+1 MTSTQLHPGTVIH

-51 ATVAIKEFFLRD
+51 AMVAIKELFLRD

-68 GLRVFSVSDSTLCSD
+68 GLRVFSVSDSALCSD

-213 EQHSFN
+213 EQHSFK

-265 GVPPAII
+265 GVPPAVI

-293 VDEAQRLLASAPLS
+293 VDEAQRLLASAPSS
-307 VGGPA
+307 VGRPA
-312 ASKPFADPVSSCR
+312 
-325 PYGEQLFSGQPFG
+325 
-338 GSPSADVSTPVGE
+338 SPSADVPTPVGE
-351 ATRRSDGWS
+351 AIRRSDGWS
-360 DIPKSFFAV
+360 DIPKSVFAV

-396 RWERNLDEATKQK
+396 RWERNLGEDTKQK

-441 DNSLAKAMSIIN
+441 DNSLAEAMDIIN

-463 LNLQTA
+463 LGLHTA

-476 EQMTGLSFRLASEN
+476 EQMTGLSFRLASES
-490 EVVFDRYDPE
+490 ELVFDRYDPD
-500 RKDHYLCFDGFKD
+500 RKDLYLCFDGFKD
-513 GFYLIHK
+513 GFYLIHEEQVTGV
-520 DDLYA
+520 
-525 PRMEGMEYITKI
+525 RFEGMEYITKI

>member
-51 ATVAIKEFFLRD
+51 AMVAIKEFFLRD

-68 GLRVFSVSDSTLCSD
+68 GLRVFSVSDSALCSD

-213 EQHSFN
+213 EQHSFK

-265 GVPPAII
+265 GVPPAVI

-293 VDEAQRLLASAPLS
+293 VDEAQRLLASAPSS

-312 ASKPFADPVSSCR
+312 A
-325 PYGEQLFSGQPFG
+325 
-338 GSPSADVSTPVGE
+338 PSADVPTPVGD

-360 DIPKSFFAV
+360 DNPKSFFAV
-369 RETIFPNDETT
+369 RETIIPNDETT

-396 RWERNLDEATKQK
+396 RWERNLGEDTKQK

-423 NNHPYDDDG
+423 NDHPYDDDG

-441 DNSLAKAMSIIN
+441 DNSLAEAMDIIN

-463 LNLQTA
+463 LGLHTA

-476 EQMTGLSFRLASEN
+476 EQMTGLSFRLASES
-490 EVVFDRYDPE
+490 ELVFDRYDPD
-500 RKDHYLCFDGFKD
+500 RKDLYLCFDGFKD
-513 GFYLIHK
+513 GFYLIHEEQVTGV
-520 DDLYA
+520 
-525 PRMEGMEYITKI
+525 RFEGMEYITKI

-593 WNISS
+593 WNVSS

-616 FSVHTL
+616 LSVHTV

-629 SYVGVKATDLSGY
+629 PYVGVKATDLSGY
-642 TYYYKWIGSN
+642 TYYYKWTGSN

>member
-1 MTSTQLQPGTVIH
+1 MTSTQLQLGTVIH

-51 ATVAIKEFFLRD
+51 AMVAIKEFFLRD

-68 GLRVFSVSDSTLCSD
+68 GLRVFSVSDSALCSD

-213 EQHSFN
+213 EQHSFK

-265 GVPPAII
+265 GVPPAVI

-293 VDEAQRLLASAPLS
+293 VDEAQRLLASAPSS
-307 VGGPA
+307 VGRPA
-312 ASKPFADPVSSCR
+312 
-325 PYGEQLFSGQPFG
+325 
-338 GSPSADVSTPVGE
+338 SPSADVPTPVGE
-351 ATRRSDGWS
+351 AIRRSDGWS
-360 DIPKSFFAV
+360 DIPKSVFAV

-396 RWERNLDEATKQK
+396 RWERNLGEDTKQK

-441 DNSLAKAMSIIN
+441 DNSLAEAMDIIN

-463 LNLQTA
+463 LGLHTA

-476 EQMTGLSFRLASEN
+476 EQMTGLSFRLASES
-490 EVVFDRYDPE
+490 ELVFDRYDPD
-500 RKDHYLCFDGFKD
+500 RKDLYLCFDGFKD
-513 GFYLIHK
+513 GFYLIHEEQVTGV
-520 DDLYA
+520 
-525 PRMEGMEYITKI
+525 RFEGMEYITKI

-661 KEREEREQFT
+661 KEREEHEQFT